1 MGGPAGGPG
10 RPAARGRPTS
20 TSIGSP
26 HSPANTRTA
35 GPGTAL
41 PDRELRHHAAKAPW
55 ADLAREA
62 ATRLHAPA
70 VPS

>member
-1 MGGPAGGPG
+1 MGGPAGWPG

-20 TSIGSP
+20 TGIGSQR
-26 HSPANTRTA
+26 SPASTRTA
-35 GPGTAL
+35 GPCTGL

-55 ADLAREA
+55 ADIAREA